1 MSSYT
6 SDVFCSIVRKFHDLN
21 SRFPELNYPLP
32 NFKILNESQALNE
45 YERLVFVVVQ
55 HITNLNQK
63 ILLIAAEQSNRFHK
77 LNPNFK

>member
-1 MSSYT
+1 MEFHT
-6 SDVFCSIVRKFHDLN
+6 VDVFSSIVRKFHDLN
-21 SRFPELNYPLP
+21 SRFPELKYPLP
-32 NFKILNESQALNE
+32 NFRVLNESQALNE
-45 YERLVFVVVQ
+45 YERLVFVIVE